1 MTRVDRA
8 AKARVLLEQ
17 GERPD
22 LVLSDVVMP
31 GEIDGV
37 ALATHIRATWPAQKL
52 LLMTGYAEQLDH
64 IHHLGFEVLPKP
76 CTPQMLH
83 AAIARITR

>member
-1 MTRVDRA
+1 VTRVDRA
-8 AKARVLLEQ
+8 AKARTLLQEGQ
-17 GERPD
+17 RPD

-37 ALATHIRATWPAQKL
+37 GLARHIRQTWPAQKL

-64 IHHLGFEVLPKP
+64 IHQMGFDVLPKP

-83 AAIARITR
+83 GAIARIAR